1 MLNES
6 KLEQTVAPFYCRLA
20 LVLCQHARELLYDD
34 KKYAKASEICKF
46 ISTLCS
52 KNNCELCLEESKLC
66 SKVAELCVSP
76 EKIGEARRLCEKA
89 RKLCPKSF
97 SIKGS

>member
-1 MLNES
+1 MLNKS

-34 KKYAKASEICKF
+34 RKHMNAAPICKF

-52 KNNCELCLEESKLC
+52 KNNCELCLEESNLC
-66 SKVAELCVSP
+66 SKVAELCASP
-76 EKIGEARRLCEKA
+76 EKLSEARRLCDKA
-89 RKLCPKSF
+89 RRLCPKSF
-97 SIKGS
+97 SVKGS